1 MRYAFIRTHEREFRV
16 SAQCRALRV
25 SRSGYYAW
33 ASRPES
39 ERGRENR
46 LLLERIEQIHRDS
59 REAYGAVKTWRFLQ
73 AQGVHCGKNRVARLR
88 RCAGL
93 ITRRVRR
100 FRRIVEHHQ
109 LAPAAPNRLEQ
120 CFSAP
125 RADTVWVADTTFIPT
140 RAGWLHLAAILD
152 LHSRRVVGWSMDAQN
167 SQRLTLAAL
176 EMALTHR
183 APGRGLIH
191 HSDQGSCYAGTVYQ
205 ARLARHGI
213 RPSMSAKGNAY
224 DNAVAESFFSTLK
237 NELVHHR
244 DFHTRDEART
254 EIFEFI
260 ELFYNRQRL
269 HQTLGYVS
277 PAQFEGDA
285 VVA

>member
-1 MRYAFIRTHEREFRV
+1 MRYAFIRAHEDEFRV
-16 SAQCRALRV
+16 AAQCRVLQV

-33 ASRPES
+33 STRPES
-39 ERGRENR
+39 ERERQNR
-46 LLLERIEQIHRDS
+46 LLLERIRQIHRDS

-73 AQGVHCGKNRVARLR
+73 AQGVRCGKNRVARLR
-88 RCAGL
+88 RCEGL
-93 ITRRVRR
+93 VTRRVRR

-109 LAPAAPNRLEQ
+109 LAPAAPNRLQ
-120 CFSAP
+120 QRFSSA
-125 RADTVWVADTTFIPT
+125 RADAVWVADTTFIHT

-152 LHSRRVVGWSMDAQN
+152 LYSRRVVGWSMGVQN
-167 SQRLTLAAL
+167 NQQLTLAAL
-176 EMALTHR
+176 EMALLHR
-183 APGRGLIH
+183 APEQGLIH
-191 HSDQGSCYAGTVYQ
+191 HSDQGSCYVGALYQ
-205 ARLARHGI
+205 ASLARHGI
-213 RPSMSAKGNAY
+213 RSSMSAKGNAY

-244 DFHTRDEART
+244 DFHTREEARA

-277 PAQFEGDA
+277 PAQFERDA
-285 VVA
+285 AAA